1 MSSADENSALK
12 RNSVHQTRL
21 SLELQQLER
30 DRTTRM
36 REMEK
41 ATQAFARRQ
50 EQIQGIR
57 DKASLRR
64 VPSAPPAQNCSGRT
78 PLSKSVLASDSKE
91 DLTLQPFVTKNVRLE
106 SAPLSRNRRALHKT
120 VTMPSM
126 DLLPSRS
133 SFTGPS
139 GHLLSISSD
148 STQKGTSPNKTG
160 FSSPLQTPPNGT
172 RVPMYS
178 RNFSGVRQRNE
189 LMTASLPRRKTS
201 LPVLS
206 NGTRTTRSKSVSY

>member
-1 MSSADENSALK
+1 M
-12 RNSVHQTRL
+12 HQTRL

-64 VPSAPPAQNCSGRT
+64 VPSAPPAQNCSGRR

-106 SAPLSRNRRALHKT
+106 SAPLSRNRRALQKT

-133 SFTGPS
+133 GFTGSS
-139 GHLLSISSD
+139 GHLLSVSSD

-201 LPVLS
+201 LPLLS

>member
-64 VPSAPPAQNCSGRT
+64 VPSAPPIQNHSGRT
-78 PLSKSVLASDSKE
+78 PLSKSVLAADSKE
-91 DLTLQPFVTKNVRLE
+91 DLTLQPFITKNVRLE

-126 DLLPSRS
+126 DLLPSHGG
-133 SFTGPS
+133 FTGS
-139 GHLLSISSD
+139 AGNLSSICSD
-148 STQKGTSPNKTG
+148 PTQRRTSPNKLG
-160 FSSPLQTPPNGT
+160 FVSPLQTPPSGT

-178 RNFSGVRQRNE
+178 RNFTGVRQRDDA
-189 LMTASLPRRKTS
+189 MTASLPRRKTS
-201 LPVLS
+201 LPQLS
-206 NGTRTTRSKSVSY
+206 NGTRSTRSKSVSY